1 MANRQQQINI
11 ELKYVNIY
19 KEISLFIV
27 GLSKN
32 TTTIDISKSQ
42 VISESGI
49 NMNTRKRRS
58 ILKER
63 YYLVV
68 GKIKRNEQL

>member
-1 MANRQQQINI
+1 M
-11 ELKYVNIY
+11 NIY
-19 KEISLFIV
+19 KEISSFIV

-32 TTTIDISKSQ
+32 ITTIDISKSQ

>member
-1 MANRQQQINI
+1 M
-11 ELKYVNIY
+11 NIY
-19 KEISLFIV
+19 KEISSFIV